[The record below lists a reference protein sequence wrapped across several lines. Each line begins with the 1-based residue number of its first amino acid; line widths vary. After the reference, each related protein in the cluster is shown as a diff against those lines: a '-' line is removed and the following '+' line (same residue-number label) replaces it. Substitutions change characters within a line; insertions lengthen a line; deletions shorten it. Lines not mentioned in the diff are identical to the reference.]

1 MSVVVTNI
9 ERLDKAVL
17 AGFDGMDVAEVE
29 NDGDRVEVKRSALL
43 RTARKLMQGSVFVP
57 PRIWSGL

>member
-1 MSVVVTNI
+1 MVTKINRPS
-9 ERLDKAVL
+9 EAVL

-57 PRIWSGL
+57 PSIWSGS

>member
-1 MSVVVTNI
+1 MVTKINRPS
-9 ERLDKAVL
+9 EAVL

-57 PRIWSGL
+57 SGIWSAS